1 MLVPLSYNLRSL
13 WQRKTRTG
21 LTVLGIAA
29 VVAVYVV
36 MTAVSGQMR
45 HLFKGNAQPDEVV
58 VLQAGA
64 MVPEFSQVN
73 RAEATWLATQ
83 PQVVQVGGR
92 PAVSPELSLSSQVTL
107 PDGQTTNVLLR
118 GLEPANLPSHREF
131 ALVEGQPLTGGT
143 AVLAGVQL
151 ARSRHLKVGDVLTFE
166 RTRWTVGGLFS
177 AQGGV
182 YEQELWLDL
191 DALGAAANRTDVTGF
206 TVRTS
211 GPAAGQ
217 ALVDAILAQH
227 SEPLQALTS
236 EASFAR
242 VGGMSIWMATLGRF
256 IALII
261 ALGAV
266 LGGMNTM
273 YAAVAQRGRELGVLR
288 ALGYRSGAVLLSML
302 LESVV
307 VGLLGG
313 LLGVVLAFAVAR
325 APITMPYLLEG
336 GVPLGPRD
344 LLAGLVLALLVGALG
359 GLLPALQA
367 GSVKVVDALR

>member
-1 MLVPLSYNLRSL
+1 LLVPLSYNLRSL

-21 LTVLGIAA
+21 LTVAGIAA

-36 MTAVSGQMR
+36 MTAVSVQMR
-45 HLFKGNAQPDEVV
+45 HMFKGNAQPDEVV

-64 MVPEFSQVN
+64 MIPEFSQVN

-92 PAVSPELSLSSQVTL
+92 PVVSPELSLASHVTL
-107 PDGQTTNVLLR
+107 PDGQSANVLLR
-118 GLEPANLPSHREF
+118 GVEPANLAFHREL
-131 ALVEGQPLTGGT
+131 AVVEGKPLADGT
-143 AVLAGVQL
+143 AVLVGVQL
-151 ARSRHLKVGDVLTFE
+151 ARSRHLQVGDVLTFE
-166 RTRWTVGGLFS
+166 RTPWTVGGLFS
-177 AQGGV
+177 AQDGV
-182 YEQELWLDL
+182 YEQEVWVGL
-191 DALGAAANRTDVTGF
+191 DALAAAANRSNVTGF
-206 TVRTS
+206 TVRTRD
-211 GPAAGQ
+211 AA
-217 ALVDAILAQH
+217 AAKSLVDAILAQH
-227 SEPLQALTS
+227 SEPLQAMTS
-236 EASFAR
+236 DASFAR

-288 ALGYRSGAVLLSML
+288 AIGYRSGAVLLSML

-313 LLGVVLAFAVAR
+313 LVGLGLAFAVAR

-336 GVPLGPRD
+336 GIPLGASD
-344 LLAGLVLALLVGALG
+344 LMAGLELALLVGALG